1 MKKLLLAL
9 ALVGFA
15 IAVHAQSWTNDY
27 AQYGKL
33 FVVKLDT
40 APFPHP
46 ARAQG
51 HKYHADF
58 YSAEKNYSDSSVGIF
73 VPKGFRRTDKVD
85 FVVHFHG
92 WRHHVENTF
101 GEYHLVPQF
110 ADSKRNAILVVPQG
124 PYDAPDSFD
133 GKMDD
138 TNGFKRFM
146 EDVRATLQTDGI
158 VGTEPIGDIILS
170 GHSGGYGAMS
180 PILAHGGMND
190 HIKEVFIFDAL
201 YAGTENFM
209 SWFDH
214 YPHRRM
220 INIYTLHGGTKEET
234 EKLIAAVKERK
245 PPVSCIAGNEE
256 KITSADL
263 KKYQLIFIFTK
274 LEHDQTLFEHKSF
287 QQFLET
293 SRLPSIRM
301 AMSPKASHP
310 Q

>member
-15 IAVHAQSWTNDY
+15 TAIRAQSWTNEY
-27 AQYGKL
+27 APYGKL

-51 HKYHADF
+51 HKYGTNF
-58 YSAEKNYSDSSVGIF
+58 YSAEKNYSDNSVGIF

-101 GEYHLVPQF
+101 SIYHLVPQF
-110 ADSKRNAILVVPQG
+110 VDSKRNAILIVPQG
-124 PYDAPDSFD
+124 PYDAADSFD

-138 TNGFKRFM
+138 INGFNRFM
-146 EDVRATLQTDGI
+146 VDVRNTLQQDGI
-158 VGTEPIGDIILS
+158 IGTEPIGDIILS

-180 PILAHGGMND
+180 PITAHGGMND
-190 HIKEVFIFDAL
+190 HIKEIFIFDAL

-214 YPHRRM
+214 NPNRRM
-220 INIYTLHGGTKEET
+220 INIYTAHGGTKQET
-234 EKLIAAVKERK
+234 EKLIAAVKARK
-245 PPVSCIAGNEE
+245 PAVSCIAEDEE
-256 KITSADL
+256 KITTADL

-274 LEHDQTLFEHKSF
+274 MEHDLTPYEHKSF

-293 SRLPSIRM
+293 SRLPSIRV
-301 AMSPKASHP
+301 AMSPKAAHS

>member
-9 ALVGFA
+9 ALVAFA
-15 IAVHAQSWTNDY
+15 ITIRAESWTDQY
-27 AQYGKL
+27 SQYGKL

-46 ARAQG
+46 KRAQG
-51 HKYHADF
+51 HKYGTNF
-58 YSAEKNYSDSSVGIF
+58 YSTEKNYSDNSVGIF

-101 GEYHLVPQF
+101 SIYHLVPQF
-110 ADSKRNAILVVPQG
+110 VDSQRNAILVVPQG

-138 TNGFKRFM
+138 ENGFKRFM
-146 EDVRATLQTDGI
+146 TDVRAAVEKEGI
-158 VGTEPIGDIILS
+158 IGTEPIGDIILS

-180 PILAHGGMND
+180 GIVARGGMND
-190 HIKEVFIFDAL
+190 NIKEIFIFDAL
-201 YAGTENFM
+201 YAGTEDFM

-214 YPHRRM
+214 NPNRRM
-220 INIYTLHGGTKEET
+220 INLYTAHGGTKEET

-245 PPVSCIAGNEE
+245 PPVSYIAENED
-256 KITSADL
+256 KITTADL
-263 KKYQLIFIFTK
+263 KKYQLIFIFTP
-274 LEHDQTLFEHKSF
+274 LEHDLTPYEHKSF

-293 SRLPSIRM
+293 SRLPSIEV
-301 AMSPKASHP
+301 AESPKAEHP
-310 Q
+310 